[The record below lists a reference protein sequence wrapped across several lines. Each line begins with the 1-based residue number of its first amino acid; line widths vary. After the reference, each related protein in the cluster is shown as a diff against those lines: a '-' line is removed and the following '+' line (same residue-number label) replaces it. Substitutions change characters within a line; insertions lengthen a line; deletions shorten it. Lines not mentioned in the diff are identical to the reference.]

1 MEYREYCEGNPETR
15 VVADSEQSQLL
26 EIYKL
31 HAELADRVSQR
42 REGANRLYVSL
53 LVGLVIFLA
62 ALLRFGIGDA
72 PVKLVLCTVSFFG
85 VLLSA
90 SWFVVIKSYQQLN
103 REKFR
108 VLHDLETRL
117 VYQFF
122 TLEWDPKVEGKKS
135 SRYWRLTHVEQA
147 LPFIFLALFAGLTTY
162 ALYQ

>member
-1 MEYREYCEGNPETR
+1 M
-15 VVADSEQSQLL
+15 SEQEQLL

-42 REGANRLYVSL
+42 REGASRIYVSL
-53 LVGLVIFLA
+53 LVGLAIFLA
-62 ALLRFGIGDA
+62 ALLRFGMGET
-72 PVKLVLCTVSFFG
+72 PVKLVLCTVGIFG

-117 VYQFF
+117 AYQFF
-122 TLEWDPKVEGKKS
+122 TLEWDPEAEGTKS
-135 SRYWRLTHVEQA
+135 NRYWRLTHVEQT
-147 LPFIFLALFAGLTTY
+147 LPFIFLALFAGLTLY
-162 ALYQ
+162 ALFQ